1 MAMRGGEPI
10 GTQDLPGGA
19 PAVLAL
25 HGFGATPQEVEMVV
39 ELAQE
44 LGLRVLAPLLPGH
57 GTTVQDLAQRRW
69 PEWRQ
74 AANDALDQLLLD
86 PSGKRRGP
94 AIVVGSSMGSLLGL
108 ELAADRP
115 GDVLGLGIL
124 ASPIRLRWLFPSL
137 ALKVWCGLGVP
148 DFNLPKGSPDIHDA
162 VLRARQVT
170 YEAQPCYAGNELRL
184 AGQRLQ
190 ARLGEI
196 HCPAF
201 IAHGQRD
208 HVCPVSNA
216 RLLYRALGTPA
227 WEKQLLILPR
237 SYHIITRDIERG
249 ALRGELYRFLTRLL
263 PLAEQG
269 SRPLPRTPSPPQTP
283 VDPYPPPALPVSDR
297 LSATSS

>member
-1 MAMRGGEPI
+1 MMGGVPI
-10 GTQDLPGGA
+10 GTQDLPGA
-19 PAVLAL
+19 EPAVLAL
-25 HGFGATPQEVEMVV
+25 HGFGATPEEVEMVV
-39 ELAQE
+39 EVAQE

-69 PEWRQ
+69 QDWRQ
-74 AANDALDQLLLD
+74 AANDALDQLLT
-86 PSGKRRGP
+86 GAGP
-94 AIVVGSSMGSLLGL
+94 AIVVGSSMGSLLAL

-137 ALKVWCGLGVP
+137 ALKLWCGLGVP
-148 DFNLPKGSPDIHDA
+148 DFNLPKGSVDIRDA
-162 VLRARQVT
+162 VLRTRQVT

-190 ARLGEI
+190 TRLGEI
-196 HCPAF
+196 RCPAF
-201 IAHGQRD
+201 IAHGQHD
-208 HVCPVSNA
+208 HVCPVGNA
-216 RLLYRALGTPA
+216 HLIHRGLGTPA

-249 ALRGELYRFLTRLL
+249 VLRGELYRFLVRLL
-263 PLAEQG
+263 PLA
-269 SRPLPRTPSPPQTP
+269 RRVRLAPSATQTP